1 MGFSMGLID
10 FGCGWCWIRRS
21 PKLLTGLLIFL
32 LRHGVCSAPY
42 LFYRYCGCS
51 EPCRASHHAR
61 GSDADG
67 GIQHGRCDAPATIAD
82 TGGEAK
88 REASGEANS
97 RHAVNLAN
105 S

>member
-10 FGCGWCWIRRS
+10 SGCGWCWIRRS
-21 PKLLTGLLIFL
+21 PGLLTGPLIFL
-32 LRHGVCSAPY
+32 LGHGVGSAPY
-42 LFYRYCGCS
+42 LFNRYCGCS
-51 EPCRASHHAR
+51 EPCRASHHAK

-67 GIQHGRCDAPATIAD
+67 GIQRGRCDALATIAD

-88 REASGEANS
+88 REAIGEANS